1 MGSPTALDLTLLFV
15 HMITTTTIISI
26 KTSIACLID
35 SLTVANVWHFYR
47 FQKGFGYKG
56 SKFHRVIKDFM
67 IQGKGSTLAVVNY
80 PNTSGFSVLASDI
93 PLLAMWTTKIIETN
107 FFVNIFIAKDKFVPS
122 DSVRKITNYED
133 ILRVKCR
140 KVHWLYRKD
149 SGLYWTDNNLK
160 LFKCNKQ
167 QWNKKALIQ
176 NWEMA
181 FRIHNYLYLLY
192 S

>member
-1 MGSPTALDLTLLFV
+1 MIFVSISLHCFWILKELFLRKKVGGWVPPHALDLTLLFV

-80 PNTSGFSVLASDI
+80 PNTSGFSVLASDS
-93 PLLAMWTTKIIETN
+93 PLRGLPKL
-107 FFVNIFIAKDKFVPS
+107 
-122 DSVRKITNYED
+122 
-133 ILRVKCR
+133 LRQIS
-140 KVHWLYRKD
+140 L
-149 SGLYWTDNNLK
+149 S
-160 LFKCNKQ
+160 
-167 QWNKKALIQ
+167 I
-176 NWEMA
+176 
-181 FRIHNYLYLLY
+181 YLLQKINLCHLTVCGK
-192 S
+192 